1 MFDKYK
7 YSRKYIWWLSVDN
20 YLNGSSIEFNLETK
34 GLLHTVKAF
43 VKGTIK
49 SYTKQIK
56 SADKNLC
63 QSYYAEEFLRN
74 KYGISDNKIVYL
86 SDYINDL
93 YVNHSDESLSKDKQN
108 IVLYNPKKGLEF
120 TQKIIEKSK
129 GKNWKWVPLIGLKN
143 EQVKEYLET
152 SKVYI
157 DFGNHPG
164 KDRFPREAAI
174 LGCCVLTDKRGAAN
188 YFKDVPIVDKYK
200 YEDKDK
206 NIPKIIQM
214 IEYCI
219 ENYSIA
225 RNDFEDYREYIKSE
239 KATFTDDVVK
249 IFGEKKNQ

>member
-1 MFDKYK
+1 M
-7 YSRKYIWWLSVDN
+7 
-20 YLNGSSIEFNLETK
+20 
-34 GLLHTVKAF
+34 
-43 VKGTIK
+43 
-49 SYTKQIK
+49 
-56 SADKNLC
+56 
-63 QSYYAEEFLRN
+63 
-74 KYGISDNKIVYL
+74 
-86 SDYINDL
+86 

-188 YFKDVPIVDKYK
+188 YFKDVPIADKYK